1 MRARGH
7 RLVRIDCPDHDTRM
21 RTPAP
26 SPLETLEGHIR
37 VTLFQLGDG
46 VDRVAIASSR
56 PHLAQRLLAGGT
68 AREAAERVGRLY
80 TLCGR
85 AQRLAAEAAAEAAT
99 GEALSADRLAR
110 RERQV
115 LAEQAREHLWQL
127 LMPTAG
133 QAAAAPDPTP
143 LRRIVAAGEEA
154 DALADALT
162 RILTEHLLGEPPAA
176 WLSRD
181 PEALRHWCEAAATP
195 PARRLAGF
203 LRDPDPPVTA
213 IPLLPALARWQ
224 ADALRGLALQVFGE
238 PVFCTRPLWRESPAE
253 TGVLS
258 RLCDDPTLS
267 AWIADMGRGSA
278 TRLLGRLVELAR
290 LPSRLQGDGPAV
302 VRAWP
307 LDEGMGVAGVET
319 SRGLLLHFVRIEAG
333 LVTDYRILA
342 PTEWNFHP
350 EGALAEALTAM
361 PADTRLA
368 ERARRVVAS
377 LDPCVACQVEIR
389 HA

>member
-1 MRARGH
+1 
-7 RLVRIDCPDHDTRM
+7 M

-37 VTLFQLGDG
+37 VTLFQQGDG
-46 VDRVAIASSR
+46 VDRVAIASFR
-56 PHLAQRLLAGGT
+56 PHPAQRLLAGGT
-68 AREAAERVGRLY
+68 AGEAAERVGRLY

-99 GEALSADRLAR
+99 GEALSADRLVR

-133 QAAAAPDPTP
+133 QAVAAPDPTL
-143 LRRIVAAGEEA
+143 LRRIVAAGEQA
-154 DALADALT
+154 DALADTLT

-213 IPLLPALARWQ
+213 TPLLPALARWQ
-224 ADALRGLALQVFGE
+224 ADALRSLALQALGE
-238 PVFCTRPLWRESPAE
+238 PAFCAQPLWRESPAE
-253 TGVLS
+253 TGALS

-267 AWIADMGRGSA
+267 AWIAGMGRGSA

-290 LPSRLQGDGPAV
+290 LPSRLLGDGPAV
-302 VRAWP
+302 VRAWS

-319 SRGLLLHFVRIEAG
+319 SRGLLLHLVRIEAG
-333 LVTDYRILA
+333 RVTDYRILA